1 MAIMHLDLLEVLRAS
16 GASIEREISI
26 PAGLLK
32 DEWELT
38 EPVTGRVRV
47 SNARQNVVVRGNA
60 KTSVLLQCSRCLTD
74 FSFPVDLNLD
84 VVVPLSTFNATLGS
98 AAVSDDGD
106 DGMELSPDDI
116 ELLFQEHALDV
127 DELVRQAIVLA
138 IPIQPLCRPDCPGL
152 PEAQTY
158 VEREADPRLA
168 ALQNLV
174 KPD

>member
-1 MAIMHLDLLEVLRAS
+1 MHLDLLEVLRAP

-26 PAGLLK
+26 PAGLLR

-47 SNARQNVVVRGNA
+47 TNARQNVVVRGNA
-60 KTSVLLQCSRCLTD
+60 KTSVVLQCSRCLSD

-84 VVVPLSTFNATLGS
+84 VVVPLSTFNAHLGPLR
-98 AAVSDDGD
+98 VSDDGD

-116 ELLFQEHALDV
+116 ALLFQEHSLDV

-138 IPIQPLCRPDCPGL
+138 VPIQPLCRPDCPGL
-152 PEAQTY
+152 PEAQSY
-158 VEREADPRLA
+158 VPHEVDPRLS
-168 ALQNLV
+168 ALKNLV

>member
-1 MAIMHLDLLEVLRAS
+1 MHLDLLEVLRAS

-38 EPVTGRVRV
+38 EPVIGHLRV
-47 SNARQNVVVRGNA
+47 SNARQNVVVRGSA
-60 KTSVLLQCSRCLTD
+60 KTSVLLQCARCLSD

-84 VVVPLSTFNATLGS
+84 VVVPLSTFHATLG
-98 AAVSDDGD
+98 AAVSDDDD

-116 ELLFQEHALDV
+116 KLLFQEHTLDV
-127 DELVRQAIVLA
+127 DELVRQAIVLE

-152 PEAQTY
+152 PEAQVY

-168 ALQNLV
+168 ALQKLV
-174 KPD
+174 KPN